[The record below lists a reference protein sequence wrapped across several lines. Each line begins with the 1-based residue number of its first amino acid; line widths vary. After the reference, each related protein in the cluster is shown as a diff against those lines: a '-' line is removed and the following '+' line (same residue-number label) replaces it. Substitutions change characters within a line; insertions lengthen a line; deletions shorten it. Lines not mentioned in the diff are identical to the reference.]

1 MAGADSKYCSLYCE
15 AAKDTTEIACGG
27 EPAGCA
33 GKTSKKCPAARL

>member
-1 MAGADSKYCSLYCE
+1 MVWREPTASTAAPYCE

-33 GKTSKKCPAARL
+33 GKTS